1 MNDLI
6 NAQPNIAPT
15 ARLIGEPTRA
25 AILTALLDGRALTAT
40 ELAARAGVTPPTAS
54 AHLAKLVAGGLLALE
69 VQGRHRYFRLANGEV
84 ASALEALGG
93 LSRPALGEWPP
104 EAALPSGIRF
114 ARTCY
119 DHLAGWLG
127 VALRDA
133 LLAQGVLREVGA
145 EHVVTPDGA
154 RWFAAFGV
162 DLGLVRGRRRPF
174 ALRCLD
180 WTERRPHL
188 AGALG
193 AAILVHLIERGWLA
207 RQPGERTLTLTP
219 AGGDGFARE
228 LHLPL

>member
-1 MNDLI
+1 MNDRS
-6 NAQPNIAPT
+6 NASSSLAPT
-15 ARLIGEPTRA
+15 AGLIGEPARA

-40 ELAARAGVTPPTAS
+40 ELAARAGVAPPTAS

-69 VQGRHRYFRLANGEV
+69 AQGRHRYFRLANAEV
-84 ASALEALGG
+84 ASALEALAG
-93 LSRPALGEWPP
+93 LSRPRRGERVP

-133 LLAQGVLREVGA
+133 LLAQGILRTAGA

-154 RWFAAFGV
+154 RWFAAIGV
-162 DLGLVRGRRRPF
+162 DLGPLHGRRRPF

-193 AAILVHLIERGWLA
+193 AALLGHLIARGWLA

-219 AGGDGFARE
+219 DGRDHFARE
-228 LHLPL
+228 LHLSL